1 MTVVGHYIF
10 DVDIDIVGDYPS
22 IVDTWH
28 GHIVLITIL
37 KLLWSWY

>member
-22 IVDTWH
+22 IVDT
-28 GHIVLITIL
+28 
-37 KLLWSWY
+37 